1 MLMGLIGNEIKYCEK
16 HLQNN
21 TIDENPVKTVAIMIK
36 YFYLV
41 QELEVDNIKGEIIN
55 YLDRVGAEV
64 SEEIIDS
71 LLSTCT
77 GAKASINALESISI
91 TVPEWEL
98 IQEMGRNERER
109 KVLFTLLCMYKIKVG
124 VGFADD
130 GTVKVEYTKLN
141 SDAHVTMTKQ
151 YRTDMLQH
159 MEDVGLINLGMGQI
173 AKKIKLNYVREG
185 EELIKVT
192 EFDCTHVYYE
202 YLKKGG
208 KLVYCKDCGN
218 LILSNSITKP
228 STQCKQCRR
237 EKQLEQQKNS
247 MAKARS

>member
-21 TIDENPVKTVAIMIK
+21 TIDDNPVKTVAIMIK

-41 QELEVDNIKGEIIN
+41 QELDKDNIKGEVLN
-55 YLDRVGAEV
+55 YLDRVGATVDENV
-64 SEEIIDS
+64 VDS
-71 LLSTCT
+71 LISTCT
-77 GAKASINALESISI
+77 GAKASINSLESISI

-98 IQEMGRNERER
+98 IQELGRNERER

-141 SDAHVTMTKQ
+141 SDAHVTMTKA
-151 YRTDMLQH
+151 YRTDMLQYFI
-159 MEDVGLINLGMGQI
+159 DAGLLTIGMGQM
-173 AKKIKLNYVREG
+173 AKKVKLFYVREG
-185 EELIKVT
+185 EELIKIT
-192 EFDCTHVYYE
+192 EFDCIHVYYD

-208 KLVYCKDCGN
+208 KLRKCGRCGT
-218 LILSNSITKP
+218 LFIDYSKTKP
-228 STQCKQCRR
+228 AKNCKECAKQINI
-237 EKQLEQQKNS
+237 EKTYANQK
-247 MAKARS
+247 K

>member
-1 MLMGLIGNEIKYCEK
+1 MALIGNEIKYCEK

-21 TIDENPVKTVAIMIK
+21 TIDDNPVKTVAIMIK

-41 QELEVDNIKGEIIN
+41 QEMEVGNIKGEIID
-55 YLDRVGAEV
+55 YLDRVGAVVPEEV
-64 SEEIIDS
+64 VDS

-98 IQEMGRNERER
+98 IQELGRNERER
-109 KVLFTLLCMYKIKVG
+109 KVLFTLLCMYKVKVG
-124 VGFADD
+124 VGFAND

-141 SDAHVTMTKQ
+141 SDAHVTMTKA

-159 MEDVGLINLGMGQI
+159 FEDIGLINLGMGQI
-173 AKKIKLNYVREG
+173 AKKVKLNYVRDG
-185 EELIKVT
+185 EELIKIT
-192 EFDCTHVYYE
+192 EFDCLHVYYE

-208 KLVYCKDCGN
+208 RIIACQECGDLVLVINKHDG
-218 LILSNSITKP
+218 STKY
-228 STQCKQCRR
+228 CKQCA
-237 EKQLEQQKNS
+237 KKIKNEQITESKKRAKN
-247 MAKARS
+247 

>member
-1 MLMGLIGNEIKYCEK
+1 
-16 HLQNN
+16 
-21 TIDENPVKTVAIMIK
+21 
-36 YFYLV
+36 
-41 QELEVDNIKGEIIN
+41 
-55 YLDRVGAEV
+55 
-64 SEEIIDS
+64 
-71 LLSTCT
+71 
-77 GAKASINALESISI
+77 
-91 TVPEWEL
+91 
-98 IQEMGRNERER
+98 
-109 KVLFTLLCMYKIKVG
+109 MYKIKVG

>member
-1 MLMGLIGNEIKYCEK
+1 MLMALIGNEIKYCEK

-21 TIDENPVKTVAIMIK
+21 TIDDNPVKTVAIMIK

-41 QELEVDNIKGEIIN
+41 QEMEVGNIKGEIID
-55 YLDRVGAEV
+55 YLDRVGAVVPEEV
-64 SEEIIDS
+64 VDS

-98 IQEMGRNERER
+98 IQELGRNERER
-109 KVLFTLLCMYKIKVG
+109 KVLFTLLCMYKVKVG
-124 VGFADD
+124 VGFAND

-141 SDAHVTMTKQ
+141 SDAHVTMTKA

-159 MEDVGLINLGMGQI
+159 FEDIGLINLGMGQI
-173 AKKIKLNYVREG
+173 AKKVKLNYVRDG
-185 EELIKVT
+185 EELIKIT
-192 EFDCTHVYYE
+192 EFDCLHVYYE

-208 KLVYCKDCGN
+208 RIIACQECGDLVLAMGNKTQYCKACAKKVEQERKN
-218 LILSNSITKP
+218 KLK
-228 STQCKQCRR
+228 R
-237 EKQLEQQKNS
+237 EER
-247 MAKARS
+247 AK

>member
-1 MLMGLIGNEIKYCEK
+1 MGLIGNEIKYCEK

-41 QELEVDNIKGEIIN
+41 QELEIGNIKCEIIN

-91 TVPEWEL
+91 TVPEWKL

-124 VGFADD
+124 VGFAND

-141 SDAHVTMTKQ
+141 SDAHVTMTKA
-151 YRTDMLQH
+151 YRTEMLQH

-173 AKKIKLNYVREG
+173 AKKIKLNYVQDG
-185 EELIKVT
+185 EELIQIT
-192 EFDCTHVYYE
+192 EFDCIHVYYE

-208 KLVYCKDCGN
+208 RLIYCQECGD
-218 LILSNSITKP
+218 LILSVSKTKP
-228 STQCKQCRR
+228 SKYCKKCATYI
-237 EKQLEQQKNS
+237 KQQQTNECKR
-247 MAKARS
+247 AR

>member
-64 SEEIIDS
+64 SDEIIDS

-124 VGFADD
+124 VGFVDD
-130 GTVKVEYTKLN
+130 GTVKVDYTKLN
-141 SDAHVTMTKQ
+141 SDAHVTMTKA
-151 YRTDMLQH
+151 YRTEMLQH
-159 MEDVGLINLGMGQI
+159 MENVNMVNIDMGQI
-173 AKKIKLNYVREG
+173 AKKIKLNYIREG
-185 EELIKVT
+185 EELIQIT
-192 EFDCTHVYYE
+192 EFDCIHVYYE
-202 YLKKGG
+202 HLKEGNK
-208 KLVYCKDCGN
+208 KLIYCEDCGDLVTVKGN
-218 LILSNSITKP
+218 ARTKV
-228 STQCKQCRR
+228 CKKCAKKREQERLKETMRERR
-237 EKQLEQQKNS
+237 S
-247 MAKARS
+247 